1 MKKIITI
8 IVLALFVNAANAQFT
23 TATLQASGLTCAM
36 CTRAINKSL
45 DKLSFVASVDADI
58 QNSAFHIVFK
68 PNAGMDI
75 DKLKNA
81 VEDAGFSVARL
92 TLSGNFNNV
101 EVKNDGH
108 VVINGNNFHF
118 LKVKDQV
125 LNGNKSITIVD
136 KNFLTAAAFKQFS
149 AATRLHCVQ
158 TGKSDGCCN
167 KDVITTGTRMFHA
180 TI

>member
-8 IVLALFVNAANAQFT
+8 IVLALFVSAANAQFT

-45 DKLSFVASVDADI
+45 DKLSFVQSVEADV
-58 QNSAFHIVFK
+58 QNSSFHIVFK
-68 PNAGMDI
+68 PNAAMDI
-75 DKLKNA
+75 DRLKNA

-101 EVKNDGH
+101 EVKNDAH

-125 LNGNKSITIVD
+125 LNGEKDITIVD
-136 KNFLTAAAFKQFS
+136 KNFVTAAAFKKYS
-149 AATRLHCVQ
+149 AATRLHCIQ
-158 TGKSDGCCN
+158 TGRTDGCCN
-167 KDVITTGTRMFHA
+167 KEGITSNTRMYHA